1 MKRLLLI
8 LILTLSFQSLT
19 NADDISDFEI
29 EGISIGDSLL
39 DLFTKKEIDSIDPTV
54 YPGSQIFH
62 DVPIDSDKFTTYDQ
76 VTYGLKKNDNQ
87 YIIYSLAG
95 ELYFSEDYENCLKK
109 KKEIIN
115 SVSKLFSKQ
124 KRNDYKHVFKSID
137 DGKSFSEITDFDFLD
152 KSSLRIY
159 CTNWTSETEKKRNF
173 TDMLSI
179 NSVSSEYI
187 DWLNNKAYK

>member
-8 LILTLSFQSLT
+8 LILTLSFQTLAK
-19 NADDISDFEI
+19 ADDIRDFEI

-39 DLFTKKEIDSIDPTV
+39 ELFTKKEIDSIDPTG
-54 YPGSQIFH
+54 YPGSLTFH
-62 DVPIDSDKFTTYDQ
+62 DVPVVSDKFTTYDQ
-76 VTYGLKKNDNQ
+76 VTFGLKKNDNK

-95 ELYFSEDYENCLKK
+95 DLYFSQDYENCLKK

-159 CTNWTSETEKKRNF
+159 CTSWTLETEKKRDF
-173 TDMLSI
+173 VDMLSI
-179 NSVSSEYI
+179 NSVSSEYM

>member
-1 MKRLLLI
+1 MKRLLLV
-8 LILTLSFQSLT
+8 LILTFSSQT
-19 NADDISDFEI
+19 WTKADDIRDFEI
-29 EGISIGDSLL
+29 EGMSIGSSLL
-39 DLFTKKEIDSIDPTV
+39 DLFTKNEIEGIDPTV

-62 DVPIDSDKFTTYDQ
+62 DIPIVSDKFTTYNQ
-76 VTYGLKKNDNQ
+76 VTFGLKKNDNQ

-95 ELYFSEDYENCLKK
+95 DLYFPEDYESCLKK

-124 KRNDYKHVFKSID
+124 KRNDYKHVFKSIY

-159 CTNWTSETEKKRNF
+159 CTNWTLETEKKRNF
-173 TDMLSI
+173 MDMLSI
-179 NSVSSEYI
+179 NSVSSEYL
-187 DWLNNKAYK
+187 DWLNRKAY

>member
-8 LILTLSFQSLT
+8 LILTFSFQSWT
-19 NADDISDFEI
+19 KADDISDFQI
-29 EGISIGDSLL
+29 EGMSIGDSLL
-39 DLFTKKEIDSIDPTV
+39 ELFTKKEIDSIDPTV
-54 YPGSQIFH
+54 YPASQTFH
-62 DVPIDSDKFTTYDQ
+62 DVPIVSVKFTTYDQ
-76 VTYGLKKNDNQ
+76 VTFGLKKNDNK

-95 ELYFSEDYENCLKK
+95 DLYFSEDYDNCLKK

-115 SVSKLFSKQ
+115 SVGKLFSKQ

-159 CTNWTSETEKKRNF
+159 CTSWTLETEKKRDF
-173 TDMLSI
+173 VDMLSI
-179 NSVSSEYI
+179 NSVSSEYL
-187 DWLNNKAYK
+187 DWVNNKAYK

>member
-8 LILTLSFQSLT
+8 LILTLSFQSWT
-19 NADDISDFEI
+19 KADDIRDFEI

-39 DLFTKKEIDSIDPTV
+39 ELFTKKEIDNIDPTV
-54 YPGSQIFH
+54 YPGSQTFH
-62 DVPIDSDKFTTYDQ
+62 DVPIVSDKFTTYDQ
-76 VTYGLKKNDNQ
+76 VTFGLKKNDNK
-87 YIIYSLAG
+87 YIIYSLSG
-95 ELYFSEDYENCLKK
+95 DLYFSEDYENCLKK

-124 KRNDYKHVFKSID
+124 KRIDYKHVFKLID

-159 CTNWTSETEKKRNF
+159 CTNWTLETEKKRDF
-173 TDMLSI
+173 MDMLSI
-179 NSVSSEYI
+179 NSVSSEYL
-187 DWLNNKAYK
+187 DWVNNKAYK

>member
-1 MKRLLLI
+1 MKAFVVALLLI
-8 LILTLSFQSLT
+8 FSFQYIAK
-19 NADDISDFEI
+19 ADDIRDFEI
-29 EGISIGDSLL
+29 EGMSVGDSLL
-39 DLFTKKEIDSIDPTV
+39 DFFTKKEIDNIDPTI

-62 DVPIDSDKFTTYDQ
+62 DVPIVTDKFTTYDQ

-87 YIIYSLAG
+87 YIIFSLAG
-95 ELYFSEDYENCLKK
+95 DLYFSDDYENCLKK

-159 CTNWTSETEKKRNF
+159 CTNWTSETEKKRDF
-173 TDMLSI
+173 MDMLSI
-179 NSVSSEYI
+179 NSVSSEYM

>member
-1 MKRLLLI
+1 MNRLLLI
-8 LILTLSFQSLT
+8 LILTFSFQTLT
-19 NADDISDFEI
+19 KADDIRDFEI
-29 EGISIGDSLL
+29 EGMSIGSSLL
-39 DLFTKKEIDSIDPTV
+39 DLFTKNEIEGIDPTV

-62 DVPIDSDKFTTYDQ
+62 DIPIVSDKFTTYNQ
-76 VTYGLKKNDNQ
+76 VTFGLKKNDNQ

-95 ELYFSEDYENCLKK
+95 DLYFPEDYESCLKK

-159 CTNWTSETEKKRNF
+159 CTNWTLETEKKRNF
-173 TDMLSI
+173 MDMLSI
-179 NSVSSEYI
+179 NSVSSEYL
-187 DWLNNKAYK
+187 DWLNRKAY